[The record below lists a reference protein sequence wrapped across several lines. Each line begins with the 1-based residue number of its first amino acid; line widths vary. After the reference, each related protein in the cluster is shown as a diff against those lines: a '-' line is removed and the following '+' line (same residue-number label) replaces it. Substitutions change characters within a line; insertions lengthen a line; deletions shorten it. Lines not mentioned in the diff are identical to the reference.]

1 MSMLIEEVEMFGWQN
16 CFRINSENIELVTT
30 ADVGPRIIHFSEKG
44 GPNLL
49 KIFENEAGRVGD
61 KKFLFYGGHR
71 IWAAPEDPVLSYIP
85 DNDPAKVIIN
95 DEDQSIVFIR
105 ANDGTGLR
113 KSIELRIADKG
124 GFFIRNEIFNIGSE
138 SARTASWGIT
148 SFAPGGV
155 GIFPLI
161 RKTKKELQLRSD
173 FSLNLW
179 HYTDFTDPA
188 FEWHKNAILF
198 NQKKCL
204 APQKIGCYLENPTL
218 GYMLGEYLITK
229 QMIGLSESDDDYP
242 DRGSNAEIYLNPEML
257 ELEFLSKW
265 KTLKPGESVFH
276 QEYLNV
282 TKIDDKHDINS
293 VIDMVLGL
301 NSLN

>member
-1 MSMLIEEVEMFGWQN
+1 MFGWQN

-30 ADVGPRIIHFSEKG
+30 ADVGPRIIHFGEKG

-61 KKFLFYGGHR
+61 KNFFLWWPSNMGST
-71 IWAAPEDPVLSYIP
+71 EDPVLSYIP

-113 KSIELRIADKG
+113 KSIELRIADKV
-124 GFFIRNEIFNIGSE
+124 
-138 SARTASWGIT
+138 ASLFVTKFLILGLNLLEQRLGDYQFCSWW
-148 SFAPGGV
+148 SWD
-155 GIFPLI
+155 FPLI

-198 NQKKCL
+198 NQTKCL

-265 KTLKPGESVFH
+265 KTLSRASRFH